1 MIVTIDKYNEM
12 FNRVAREF
20 VGRVELLEGSTILNT
35 FEYDGALQSFVIE
48 KAGDSTKFFGYG
60 ICQKA
65 TVKLRDKER
74 AITVTKGQGLQ
85 IAHGIGTDYVYTYPV
100 FYVDEV
106 TRDENTND
114 LTIIGYDAIYK
125 ASSYKISDVALP
137 ETYTLRTFIHLA
149 AAKLGMPVSFENVSA
164 ELLNLEYSKSTVNV
178 EGHESLRS
186 VLDDAAEV
194 LGAIYY
200 LNSDWELTFKTLSIS
215 GSPVLAINK
224 SRYFTLSAKTA
235 VTLQNI
241 MSTTELGDNILAS
254 AGSAGETQ
262 YLREN
267 VFLTLRDDIADIL
280 NTILPLVA
288 GLTIYQFDCKHRG
301 DFRLEI
307 GDKISLITK
316 DNAIVYSY
324 LLNDT
329 ITYNGGLVGQTQWHY
344 SASESE
350 SESTPSTVGEAISR
364 TYAKVDKVNREI
376 TLVASHVDEL
386 ETNQSEL
393 VITTENISAQV
404 SQTTQLTN
412 DAIDGLTQNMNTLT
426 QKVSQTITAEN
437 MEIAVEQA
445 LSNGVSTVTT
455 KTGFTFDS
463 EGLTISKTGSE
474 METQITEDG
483 MTVYRGGTAM
493 LVADN
498 TGVEAKNLS
507 ASTYLIVGANSRFE
521 NYGSDRTGCFW
532 IGK

>member
-12 FNRVAREF
+12 FNSVAREF
-20 VGRVELLEGSTILNT
+20 VGRVELLEGSTLLNT

-48 KAGDSTKFFGYG
+48 KTGDNTKFFGYG

-85 IAHGIGTDYVYTYPV
+85 IAHGIGTDYIYTYPV

-114 LTIIGYDAIYK
+114 LTIIGYDAIY
-125 ASSYKISDVALP
+125 ASSSHKVSEILLP
-137 ETYTLRTFIHLA
+137 ETFTLEAFLQSAGHILST
-149 AAKLGMPVSFENVSA
+149 PVNFENISSN
-164 ELLNLEYSKSTVNV
+164 LLGLEYSKSTVNV
-178 EGHESLRS
+178 EGTESLREC
-186 VLDDAAEV
+186 LDDAAEV

-200 LNSDWELTFKTLSIS
+200 LNDDWELTFKTLDIS
-215 GSPVLAINK
+215 GDPVLAIDK
-224 SRYFTLSAKTA
+224 SKYFTLTAKTP
-235 VTLQNI
+235 VTLQKI
-241 MSTTELGDNILAS
+241 MSVTELGDNLV
-254 AGSAGETQ
+254 AGTAAGETQ

-267 VFLTLRDDIADIL
+267 VFLTLRDDAATIL

-307 GDKISLITK
+307 GDKISLTTK
-316 DNAIVYSY
+316 DDTVIYTY
-324 LLNDT
+324 MLNDT
-329 ITYNGGLVGQTQWHY
+329 ITYNGGLVGQTQWEY
-344 SASESE
+344 SASTSE
-350 SESTPSTVGEAISR
+350 DEGTPSTVGEAISR
-364 TYAKVDKVNREI
+364 TYAKVDKVNRQI
-376 TLVASHVDEL
+376 TLVASQVDEL

-393 VITTENISAQV
+393 TLTTEYISSQV
-404 SQTTQLTN
+404 SQNTQLTN

-426 QKVSQTITAEN
+426 EKVSQTITAEN

-521 NYGSDRTGCFW
+521 DYGSDRTGCFW
-532 IGK
+532 IGG